1 MFNGVFISVV
11 YLCCICGV
19 FVVYLWSICG
29 VFVVYLWSICGLFV
43 QSLMGIT
50 VYFQVC
56 ELTAEEVRWFY
67 KPEVDKLWIPFD
79 GYDSLR

>member
-1 MFNGVFISVV
+1 MD
-11 YLCCICGV
+11 L
-19 FVVYLWSICG
+19 
-29 VFVVYLWSICGLFV
+29 
-43 QSLMGIT
+43 T
-50 VYFQVC
+50 VYIQVC